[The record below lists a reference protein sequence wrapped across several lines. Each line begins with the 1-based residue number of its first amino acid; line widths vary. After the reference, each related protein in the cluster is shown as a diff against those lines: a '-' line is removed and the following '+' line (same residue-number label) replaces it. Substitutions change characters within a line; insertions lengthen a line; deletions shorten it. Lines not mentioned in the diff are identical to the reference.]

1 MDEQK
6 EAATTANSDGMTIQK
21 KDGTASITFIAA
33 IDMTILEKQLE
44 ALLDAVKKVNS
55 LAKRRST

>member
-21 KDGTASITFIAA
+21 KDGTASITVIAA